1 MVFNLSDFLISKYH
15 NIKLVEHNKN
25 NTKAIILIF
34 IGMTVFALQ
43 DTFIKLLS
51 SSTNIYLIY
60 FARCLVGLL
69 VTIVYLKY
77 NKIPIVYKSH
87 YPLLTIARAI
97 SFFLGFSLY
106 YFSLSKLSL
115 PLAVTLFFVSPFFVT
130 IFSIFIMKEKV
141 GLRRWLA
148 ISVGFLG
155 VYLVMDP
162 EFNNFNVYTLFPVVC
177 AICYAF
183 TVIIQKKTS
192 DKDSL
197 FSQIL
202 HIYLSAIIFSII
214 IKFSLS
220 TINFSASTIDEYN
233 FILMNWKI
241 SNYFSFLLLIL
252 IGLTGVIG
260 FFCLFGAYNI
270 GSPSSIA
277 PFEYVIILWVLL
289 ISWFLWGET
298 LELKGFIGLFL
309 IIISGIYTF
318 IREAKLNR
326 QISIDKPL
334 R

>member
-1 MVFNLSDFLISKYH
+1 M
-15 NIKLVEHNKN
+15 EHNKN
-25 NTKAIILIF
+25 NPKAILLILL
-34 IGMTVFALQ
+34 GMTVFALQ

-51 SSTNIYLIY
+51 SSINIYLIY
-60 FARCLVGLL
+60 SVRCAVGLL
-69 VTIVYLKY
+69 VTVIYLKY
-77 NKIPIVYKSH
+77 NNIPIVYKTH
-87 YPLLTIARAI
+87 YPLLTISRTI
-97 SFFLGFSLY
+97 CFFLGFSLY

-115 PLAVTLFFVSPFFVT
+115 PLAVTLFFVSPFFIT
-130 IFSIFIMKEKV
+130 IFSMFIMKEKV

-162 EFNNFNVYTLFPVVC
+162 EFNNFNIYTLFPVIC

-214 IKFSLS
+214 INLILSNINFSLS
-220 TINFSASTIDEYN
+220 TIAEYN

-241 SNYFSFLLLIL
+241 SDYFSFLLLLL
-252 IGLTGVIG
+252 IGFTGVIG

-270 GSPSSIA
+270 GSPASVA
-277 PFEYVIILWVLL
+277 PFEYIIILWVLL
-289 ISWFLWGET
+289 ISFFLWGET
-298 LELKGFIGLFL
+298 LDQKGFIGLFL
-309 IIISGIYTF
+309 IIFAGIYTF
-318 IREAKLNR
+318 LREAKLNR
-326 QISIDKPL
+326 LISIDKPL